1 MPDANRATCL
11 KGLTPPTRQYMTP
24 VARFFWIASFIWLP
38 SSYYLLFTK
47 TQWSI
52 APSELVAHPTQLGLF
67 LLAVLFF
74 ATGLH
79 DLFYSESNLR
89 KNYPVF
95 ANLRYLFEHFRPEIR
110 QYFIADNLEEAPFN
124 RETRDLVYRRAKKLN
139 DTIPFGTERNLMEQG
154 YLSAFHS
161 IKSTTVPKHLAR
173 VTIGGPQCSK
183 PYSASL
189 LNISGM
195 SFGALS
201 GNAIAALN
209 KAAAMGNFA
218 HNTGEGSISSYH
230 KQFNGDLIWQ
240 IGTSYFGCRNPDG
253 SFNDQAFAHKANDD
267 AVKMIEIKISQGA
280 KPSHGGVLPGAK
292 VTEEIAKI
300 RLVEVGKTVAS
311 PANHPEFDSPI
322 GLLNF
327 VERLRKLSGGKPTGF
342 KLCIGRKSEFM
353 SIVKAMLETKI
364 LPDFI
369 TVDGAEGGT
378 GAAPVEFS
386 NRLGMPCLEATY
398 FVNQTLK
405 GAGLR
410 KDIKIISAG
419 MTATGFDL
427 MSKIAVGADTINAAR
442 SMMLALGCVQ
452 SKSCNTNRC
461 PTGVATQDPVLGKA
475 VDIESKAIRVFNYHH
490 GTVEAFLELCG
501 ALGYENP
508 ASIKASDLQKR
519 VGNQL
524 MHFDQVYMPLSDGQL
539 LTSSIPAEYEESWN
553 IASAQSF

>member
-1 MPDANRATCL
+1 
-11 KGLTPPTRQYMTP
+11 MTP
-24 VARFFWIASFIWLP
+24 VARFFWIASIIWLP

-47 TQWSI
+47 TQWSV
-52 APSELVAHPTQLGLF
+52 APSELLLYPLPLLSF
-67 LLAVLFF
+67 LLANLFF
-74 ATGLH
+74 AIGVR
-79 DLFYSESNLR
+79 DLFFSESNLR

-95 ANLRYLFEHFRPEIR
+95 ANLRYIFEQFRPEIR
-110 QYFIADNLEEAPFN
+110 QYFIASNLEEAPFN
-124 RETRDLVYRRAKKLN
+124 RETRDMIYRRAKKLN
-139 DTIPFGTERNLMEQG
+139 DTLPFGTERDLMAQG
-154 YLSAFHS
+154 YLSVFHS
-161 IKSTTVPKHLAR
+161 IKATKVPEHHTR
-173 VTIGGPQCSK
+173 IIIGGPQCSR

-209 KAAAMGNFA
+209 KAAFMGNFA
-218 HNTGEGSISSYH
+218 HNTGEGSISSH
-230 KQFNGDLIWQ
+230 HLTFGGDLIWQ
-240 IGTSYFGCRNPDG
+240 IGTGYFGCRSPDG
-253 SFNDQAFAHKANDD
+253 SFHDEAFAEKAKDD

-311 PANHPEFDSPI
+311 PACHPEFDSPT
-322 GLLNF
+322 GLLHF
-327 VERLRKLSGGKPTGF
+327 VSRLRQLSGGKPTGF
-342 KLCIGRKSEFM
+342 KLCIGKKSEFL
-353 SIVKAMLETKI
+353 SIVKAMIETNI

-369 TVDGAEGGT
+369 TIDGAEGGT

-386 NRLGMPCLEATY
+386 NRLGMTCLEATY
-398 FVNQTLK
+398 FVNQSLK

-410 KDIKIISAG
+410 KDIRIISAG

-427 MSKIAVGADTINAAR
+427 MSKIAVGADSVNAAR
-442 SMMLALGCVQ
+442 SMMIALGCVQ

-461 PTGVATQDPVLGKA
+461 PTGVATQDPVRGKA
-475 VDIESKAIRVFNYHH
+475 VDVKSKSIRVFNYQH

-501 ALGYENP
+501 ALGYDNP
-508 ASIKASDLQKR
+508 ADIQARDLFKR

-524 MHFDQVYMPLSDGQL
+524 LNFDQMYTPLSDGQL
-539 LTSSIPAEYEESWN
+539 LTNSIPSEYKEDWEN
-553 IASAQSF
+553 ASAEAF